1 METSAS
7 FEARYAP
14 LPYPT
19 NQVPDLPAEAQ
30 SSRIVDL
37 WKTGNEL
44 LQKSS
49 KIVPLGAPLFLILQS
64 SVRSLLRA
72 DPKAGR
78 SLSAR
83 SLRIIQRPIDAV
95 LLIC

>member
-1 METSAS
+1 MDKC
-7 FEARYAP
+7 RR
-14 LPYPT
+14 L
-19 NQVPDLPAEAQ
+19 
-30 SSRIVDL
+30 
-37 WKTGNEL
+37 GNEL
-44 LQKSS
+44 EDQFRWDVSLWQTCHEFSDKSS

-64 SVRSLLRA
+64 SIRSLLRA

-95 LLIC
+95 LLICRLVIS